1 MNETSRE
8 IFENYEI
15 RKTASQKKAFIEYAK
30 KKGADMGYS
39 VSVECKK
46 GKAPRNIVV
55 GSPESAKVIFTA
67 HYDTCP
73 RLPFP
78 NFITPKNILIYI
90 LYQLVITVAV
100 IAVPVLVALGISL
113 LCRELGMNEF
123 HYMLIYDVLK
133 AVGIVGILALMMIGP
148 ANPHTAND
156 NTSGVIT
163 LFEIMGSVPEELRRS
178 VAFVFFDLEELGLV
192 GSSYFASK
200 RKKKL
205 DGIPVVNFDCVSDG
219 KCILFAL
226 KKSSKEYEGVLKKAF
241 KAEGEFEINV
251 ASKGVFYPSDQA
263 NFKRGIGVAALKKSR
278 RGILYMDKIHT
289 AKDIA
294 FAEEN
299 IEYLKNGAVRL
310 CELLADEDV
319 EKA

>member
-133 AVGIVGILALMMIGP
+133 AVGIVGILADFTRKFLVVRVNTGIDNCHRNAGTIVPIPRISYIDIIKIILIG
-148 ANPHTAND
+148 
-156 NTSGVIT
+156 
-163 LFEIMGSVPEELRRS
+163 E
-178 VAFVFFDLEELGLV
+178 
-192 GSSYFASK
+192 
-200 RKKKL
+200 
-205 DGIPVVNFDCVSDG
+205 
-219 KCILFAL
+219 
-226 KKSSKEYEGVLKKAF
+226 
-241 KAEGEFEINV
+241 
-251 ASKGVFYPSDQA
+251 
-263 NFKRGIGVAALKKSR
+263 
-278 RGILYMDKIHT
+278 
-289 AKDIA
+289 
-294 FAEEN
+294 
-299 IEYLKNGAVRL
+299 
-310 CELLADEDV
+310 
-319 EKA
+319 